1 MIDFFL
7 KQSTANVTSIQN
19 YISLEPIF
27 YVSHIYFMPF
37 LFLSSTEITI
47 FFKSLKEIYKI
58 SMIEY
63 NILNNVSFFK

>member
-7 KQSTANVTSIQN
+7 KQSTAYVTSIQN

-27 YVSHIYFMPF
+27 MFLIFYFMPF
-37 LFLSSTEITI
+37 LFLSPTEITI
-47 FFKSLKEIYKI
+47 FLKSLKEIYKI

>member
-7 KQSTANVTSIQN
+7 KQSTAYVTSIQN
-19 YISLEPIF
+19 YISLEPFF

-47 FFKSLKEIYKI
+47 FLKAQKKYTK
-58 SMIEY
+58 
-63 NILNNVSFFK
+63 

>member
-7 KQSTANVTSIQN
+7 KQSTAYVTSIQN

-27 YVSHIYFMPF
+27 MFLIFILCLFIFKSHRNHY
-37 LFLSSTEITI
+37 

-58 SMIEY
+58 STIEY
-63 NILNNVSFFK
+63 NILNIVSFFK